1 MIGGLDIVKE
11 LVQNG
16 EFKSMLPRQ
25 EETLNDRLKKL
36 INQSKIMLFMKGHPN
51 EPKCGFSR
59 QTTAILNNTGF
70 VMSLKEN
77 SDYSELK
84 LF

>member
-1 MIGGLDIVKE
+1 
-11 LVQNG
+11 
-16 EFKSMLPRQ
+16 MLPRQ

-84 LF
+84 LFKKI